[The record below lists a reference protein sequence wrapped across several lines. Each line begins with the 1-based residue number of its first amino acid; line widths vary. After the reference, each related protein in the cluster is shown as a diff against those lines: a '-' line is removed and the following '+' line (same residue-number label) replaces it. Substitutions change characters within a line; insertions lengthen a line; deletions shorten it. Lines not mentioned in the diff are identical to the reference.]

1 MVRTA
6 HLQWANAGSNPV
18 IAKTIHNKK
27 LNAMKYNMQTMGCL
41 CAICESPLEQ
51 NEYVVCRGCNDCNS
65 HDDESDDED

>member
-1 MVRTA
+1 
-6 HLQWANAGSNPV
+6 
-18 IAKTIHNKK
+18 
-27 LNAMKYNMQTMGCL
+27 MKYNMQTMGCL